1 MFAYVCIFT
10 ALVLLVCIFN
20 LYIFIH
26 KSQKCFS
33 DAIHPLSTTHIEA
46 WNASSL
52 LKVLRT
58 TRMRKVALPTTMELY
73 IN

>member
-1 MFAYVCIFT
+1 MFAYVCIFA

-33 DAIHPLSTTHIEA
+33 DAIHPLSTTHTEA

-58 TRMRKVALPTTMELY
+58 TRMRNMALPTSMELC